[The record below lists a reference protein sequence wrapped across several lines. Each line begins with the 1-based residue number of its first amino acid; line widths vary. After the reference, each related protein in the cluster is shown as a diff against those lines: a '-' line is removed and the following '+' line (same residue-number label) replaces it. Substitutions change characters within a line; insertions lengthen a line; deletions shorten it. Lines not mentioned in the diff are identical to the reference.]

1 MIIVVSI
8 LADLSSIARKI
19 AIEKD
24 WVVEIC
30 GRYKDMLASNR
41 EREREGGVVKICVRE
56 TDIHVYEPVKERNR
70 RDRVTE
76 KERYWYMYW
85 VDGGDKKT
93 CMPERER
100 KEK

>member
-30 GRYKDMLASNR
+30 GRDKDMLASNR
-41 EREREGGVVKICVRE
+41 EREREGGGSENLC
-56 TDIHVYEPVKERNR
+56 
-70 RDRVTE
+70 
-76 KERYWYMYW
+76 
-85 VDGGDKKT
+85 
-93 CMPERER
+93 
-100 KEK
+100 

>member
-30 GRYKDMLASNR
+30 GRDKDMLASKRGRERR
-41 EREREGGVVKICVRE
+41 ERERERGGVSEKICVRVM
-56 TDIHVYEPVKERNR
+56 DIQVLAN
-70 RDRVTE
+70 
-76 KERYWYMYW
+76 
-85 VDGGDKKT
+85 
-93 CMPERER
+93 EREI
-100 KEK
+100 EGTE

>member
-30 GRYKDMLASNR
+30 GRDKDMLASKRGR
-41 EREREGGVVKICVRE
+41 ERERERKGG
-56 TDIHVYEPVKERNR
+56 
-70 RDRVTE
+70 
-76 KERYWYMYW
+76 
-85 VDGGDKKT
+85 GG
-93 CMPERER
+93 
-100 KEK
+100 

>member
-30 GRYKDMLASNR
+30 GRDKDMLASNR
-41 EREREGGVVKICVRE
+41 EREREGGGVVKICVRE

-76 KERYWYMYW
+76 KERY
-85 VDGGDKKT
+85 
-93 CMPERER
+93 
-100 KEK
+100 

>member
-30 GRYKDMLASNR
+30 GRDKDMLASKRGRERR
-41 EREREGGVVKICVRE
+41 ERERERGGVSEKICVRVM
-56 TDIHVYEPVKERNR
+56 DIQVLAN
-70 RDRVTE
+70 
-76 KERYWYMYW
+76 
-85 VDGGDKKT
+85 
-93 CMPERER
+93 ERE
-100 KEK
+100 K

>member
-30 GRYKDMLASNR
+30 GRDKDMLASKRGRERR
-41 EREREGGVVKICVRE
+41 ERERERGG
-56 TDIHVYEPVKERNR
+56 
-70 RDRVTE
+70 
-76 KERYWYMYW
+76 
-85 VDGGDKKT
+85 G
-93 CMPERER
+93 
-100 KEK
+100 

>member
-30 GRYKDMLASNR
+30 GRDKDMLASKRGR
-41 EREREGGVVKICVRE
+41 EREREKGGGGLVRKLVSGLW
-56 TDIHVYEPVKERNR
+56 TYK
-70 RDRVTE
+70 
-76 KERYWYMYW
+76 YMY
-85 VDGGDKKT
+85 
-93 CMPERER
+93 
-100 KEK
+100 

>member
-30 GRYKDMLASNR
+30 GRDKDMLASKRGR
-41 EREREGGVVKICVRE
+41 ERERERGGLVRKSVSGLW
-56 TDIHVYEPVKERNR
+56 THKY
-70 RDRVTE
+70 
-76 KERYWYMYW
+76 
-85 VDGGDKKT
+85 
-93 CMPERER
+93 
-100 KEK
+100 

>member
-30 GRYKDMLASNR
+30 GRDKDMLASKRGR
-41 EREREGGVVKICVRE
+41 ERERKRGGGGVSEKICVRVM
-56 TDIHVYEPVKERNR
+56 DIQVLAN
-70 RDRVTE
+70 
-76 KERYWYMYW
+76 
-85 VDGGDKKT
+85 
-93 CMPERER
+93 EREIEGT
-100 KEK
+100 K

>member
-30 GRYKDMLASNR
+30 GRDKDMLASKRGRER
-41 EREREGGVVKICVRE
+41 EREREGGVSEKICVRVM
-56 TDIHVYEPVKERNR
+56 DIQVLAN
-70 RDRVTE
+70 
-76 KERYWYMYW
+76 
-85 VDGGDKKT
+85 
-93 CMPERER
+93 ERE
-100 KEK
+100 K

>member
-30 GRYKDMLASNR
+30 GRDKDMLASKRGRERR
-41 EREREGGVVKICVRE
+41 ERERREGGVSEKICVRVM
-56 TDIHVYEPVKERNR
+56 DIQVLAN
-70 RDRVTE
+70 
-76 KERYWYMYW
+76 
-85 VDGGDKKT
+85 
-93 CMPERER
+93 ERE
-100 KEK
+100 K

>member
-30 GRYKDMLASNR
+30 GRDKDMLASKRGR
-41 EREREGGVVKICVRE
+41 EREREGGGVSEKTCVRVM
-56 TDIHVYEPVKERNR
+56 DIQVHVLAN
-70 RDRVTE
+70 
-76 KERYWYMYW
+76 
-85 VDGGDKKT
+85 
-93 CMPERER
+93 ERE
-100 KEK
+100 K

>member
-30 GRYKDMLASNR
+30 GRDKDMLASKRGR
-41 EREREGGVVKICVRE
+41 EREREKGGGVCEKTCVRVM
-56 TDIHVYEPVKERNR
+56 DIQVHVLAN
-70 RDRVTE
+70 
-76 KERYWYMYW
+76 
-85 VDGGDKKT
+85 
-93 CMPERER
+93 ERE
-100 KEK
+100 K